1 MRGDLPAVFPMIDS
15 HETLATRSQ
24 VDEATAITLKLPDLP
39 PELILRI
46 ASFLEVRDLL
56 ALRRVR
62 FTLTNSNSGRELIG
76 TK

>member
-1 MRGDLPAVFPMIDS
+1 MSDPIDS
-15 HETLATRSQ
+15 REALATRSQ
-24 VDEATAITLKLPDLP
+24 VDEAAATTLKLQDLP

-62 FTLTNSNSGRELIG
+62 FTLTNSNGRELIE
-76 TK
+76 TQ